1 MLEVI
6 HAEDVEVKRVIVH
19 AAHTKIFKL
28 SDRLK
33 KFSDW
38 NRGIEFHQSSK
49 KIDSTTSE
57 KASK

>member
-1 MLEVI
+1 M
-6 HAEDVEVKRVIVH
+6 KRVIVH
-19 AAHTKIFKL
+19 ATHTKIFKL

-38 NRGIEFHQSSK
+38 QSCIEFHQSSK